1 MGVSRRSETSP
12 TVVCGDIEGETMA
25 RTEGDTWDLAN
36 SVGATATMVAAA
48 RAAATKHPQP
58 VIDDPYAEP
67 LVRAVG
73 VDVFNRIASGE
84 LDFNEAD
91 GGVGIPR
98 MTDVFAARARFYDD
112 YFAEATGA
120 GIRQVVIVAAG
131 LDSRAYRL
139 AWPAGTTVYEI
150 DQPEVIEFK
159 TSTLAKIGAEPRAEH
174 RTVGIDLRQDWPSA
188 LRAAGFDSGQPTAWL
203 AEGVLI
209 GFLPPEAEVRLLDN
223 VIALSAKG
231 SRLAADYGTVAGT
244 TEQAQQQ
251 AQQAAEVWRR
261 HGLDLDIAGLT
272 YPGEH
277 TDVAAH
283 LEAQGW
289 DATRSGLCE
298 LLTAAGLPELDDVD
312 QQSPP
317 AAIGFVRAVLK

>member
-1 MGVSRRSETSP
+1 
-12 TVVCGDIEGETMA
+12 MA

-159 TSTLAKIGAEPRAEH
+159 TSTLAKIGAQPRAEH